1 MHFIITKKELLNA
14 LTIVSHAIAN
24 FSPLPLLS
32 TIKID
37 VELNYLLFTAS
48 NSDISIKVKVEP
60 SEDNLLEIKEMG
72 SILLEAKYI
81 NDIVRKLDGEIV
93 HFESVDLLQIL
104 IKSEASH
111 FKINGSL
118 AVDYPHVD
126 FTKPSTT
133 FMMNKNDLKQTIN
146 QTIFA
151 TSDKENRPAL
161 TGVNFKCEGNTFQG
175 VASDSYRLA
184 KKTLTLNES
193 LNFNIIVPAKSLQEM
208 NKIVNGEGELE
219 VAIDDKKIQL
229 YFDNIIFQSRLVDGI
244 FPDANRLIPN
254 HYDYVLEIDYQE
266 LAGAID
272 RASFIKQ
279 DGVSVIK
286 LSLSEEECELSSQ
299 SNIVGS
305 FKQVLKRAKFTGREL
320 IVSFNGKY
328 VYDAIKAVNCSNI
341 RFKLCGEM
349 KPFVIESDQ
358 DESILQLVLPVKT
371 SSY

>member
-14 LTIVSHAIAN
+14 LTTVSHAIAN

-37 VELNYLLFTAS
+37 CELTHLLFTAS
-48 NSDISIKVKVEP
+48 NSDISIKFKIEP
-60 SEDNLLEIKEMG
+60 SEENLLEIKEMG

-81 NDIVRKLDGEIV
+81 NDIVRKLDGDIV
-93 HFESVDLLQIL
+93 NFESIDLVQIL
-104 IKSEASH
+104 IKANESQ

-118 AVDYPHVD
+118 ADDYPNID
-126 FTKPSTT
+126 FSKPS
-133 FMMNKNDLKQTIN
+133 MNFSMNQNELKKVIN

-161 TGVNFKCEGNTFQG
+161 TGVNFKCENSLFQA

-184 KKTLTLNES
+184 KKSFQVEHDM
-193 LNFNIIVPAKSLQEM
+193 NFNIIVPAKSLQEM
-208 NKIVNGEGELE
+208 NKILNSDNDVEIAVDE
-219 VAIDDKKIQL
+219 KKIQL
-229 YFDNIIFQSRLVDGI
+229 YFDNIIFQSRLVDGT

-254 HYDYVLEIDYQE
+254 NYDYVLEIDYQE
-266 LAGAID
+266 LASAID

-279 DGVSVIK
+279 DGISVIK
-286 LSLSEEECELSSQ
+286 LALNEEECILSSH
-299 SNIVGS
+299 SNVVGS
-305 FKQVLKRAKFTGREL
+305 FTQVLKSAKFTGRDL
-320 IVSFNGKY
+320 TISFNGKY
-328 VYDAIKAVNCSNI
+328 VYDALKAVNCTDI

-349 KPFVIESDQ
+349 KPFIIESDS

-371 SSY
+371 SNY